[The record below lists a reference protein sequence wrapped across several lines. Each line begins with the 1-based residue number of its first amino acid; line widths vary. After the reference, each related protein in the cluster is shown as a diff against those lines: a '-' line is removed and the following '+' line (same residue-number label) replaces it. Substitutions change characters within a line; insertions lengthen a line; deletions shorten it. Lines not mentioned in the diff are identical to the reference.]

1 MSISR
6 WDIIGAERLGSS
18 ARGCRASRAA
28 KFGVFKSAARWLWL
42 NTFLIG
48 WETFEE
54 RHAGKRGH
62 PRDAQDA
69 GHVNTTSV

>member
-1 MSISR
+1 MLISR
-6 WDIIGAERLGSS
+6 WSIIGTKRLASS
-18 ARGCRASRAA
+18 ARGCGASRGA
-28 KFGVFKSAARWLWL
+28 KFGVLKAGARWL

-62 PRDAQDA
+62 SRDAQDA